1 MIPWQQFVIERQLP
15 QHPPQLP
22 HRLEGHPTAGWISG
36 RQKYLELLLK
46 PFQRPADVRGRL
58 PSPVQHLRR
67 KGAQR
72 IVLSV
77 YDAVLRRKVHPK
89 IVYGIM
95 IHIVHSLPRPS
106 LYPIDSSVFYLTF
119 SRMLKSV
126 LQCLAMGF
134 RPAILRLYPISISW
148 LDQVYNPCSLPA
160 RGPLSEGGDP
170 RSNSRSKRKTAKLLQ
185 QSGGAPRFGKHSSH
199 LCSV

>member
-22 HRLEGHPTAGWISG
+22 HRLEGHTTAGWISG

-46 PFQRPADVRGRL
+46 PFQGPADVRGRF

-72 IVLSV
+72 IVLSIH
-77 YDAVLRRKVHPK
+77 DAVLRRKVHAK

-119 SRMLKSV
+119 SQMPKSV
-126 LQCLAMGF
+126 LQGLAMGF
-134 RPAILRLYPISISW
+134 RPAILRLYPISIS
-148 LDQVYNPCSLPA
+148 
-160 RGPLSEGGDP
+160 
-170 RSNSRSKRKTAKLLQ
+170 
-185 QSGGAPRFGKHSSH
+185 
-199 LCSV
+199 